1 MNNCFEG
8 IALFYRVNKVS
19 QDPLAQ
25 MVLQA
30 QWYVQT
36 IKFHEVLKRVNAF
49 YISSFSPF
57 FFPPCYLPKGPAGLP
72 GLKGDSGPK
81 GEKVR
86 TAHTIL
92 LHDLGVGEKRSL

>member
-1 MNNCFEG
+1 MNDGFEG

-19 QDPLAQ
+19 RDLLAQ

-36 IKFHEVLKRVNAF
+36 IKFCAFLKWVNVF
-49 YISSFSPF
+49 YMNSFSLL
-57 FFPPCYLPKGPAGLP
+57 FFPRLSKGPPGLP

-86 TAHTIL
+86 MAHTNS
-92 LHDLGVGEKRSL
+92 LHDPCLGVGQKMSW